1 MYVQSVFVKNY
12 RNLKEQKVALK
23 NGLNV
28 FCGLNAQGKTNFLEC
43 LVLSSLGK
51 TPKSDKDKDI
61 INWNEQSATIKTE
74 VVTKNTK
81 SQIEIK
87 LSKGEKKRIAT
98 NGMPV
103 AKIGELLG
111 WLNVIYFSPAE
122 IDVIRE
128 GPDERRRFMDID
140 LCQTDKNY
148 FYTLARYNKI
158 LNQRNNLLKKEN
170 NNKNLA
176 EMLSIWDRQL
186 AKEGAKLFLKR
197 LDFIQKISP
206 VANEIH
212 KHLTSGKESLDI
224 VYQSEMQGTTRQ
236 EAEEFLVQKLSDTF
250 EKQQKLGFTTSG
262 VHRDDIKFAIDGID
276 IRKFGSQGQQ
286 RTAALSLK
294 LAEVK
299 LLHDTVGEYPVLLL
313 DDVFSEIDETRRK
326 QLLKYTKNIQTIIA
340 TPEFDQSLAN
350 GISYNLFNVKDGVI
364 SNNKN

>member
-1 MYVQSVFVKNY
+1 MYVQSVSVKNY

-74 VVTKNTK
+74 VCTENTK

-98 NGMPV
+98 NGMPI

-158 LNQRNNLLKKEN
+158 LNQRNNLIKKEN

-176 EMLSIWDRQL
+176 EMLSVWDRQL

-224 VYQSEMQGTTRQ
+224 VYQSEMQGTTKQ
-236 EAEEFLVQKLSDTF
+236 EAEDFLVKKLADTF

-262 VHRDDIKFAIDGID
+262 VHRDDIKFAINGVD

-340 TPEFDQSLAN
+340 TPEFDESLAG
-350 GISYNLFNVKDGVI
+350 GITFNLFNVKDGVI